1 MNRTGILV
9 SLVVALLVVAS
20 QSFFIV
26 PEYGQAIVVEVGK
39 IKGQPIT
46 QPGFYFKIPIAQE
59 VIYIEKRWLE
69 WDGDRNQIPTKD
81 KKYIWMDA
89 YARWRVKDPVEF
101 YNSVRDEAGAQSR
114 LDDIIDGEI
123 RNVVA
128 NHDLIDIVRS
138 SSRGFELSEEEQGE
152 AHDDEEQFMTKVGR
166 DLLARSVLEKA
177 AQVVPAY
184 GIELADVQFKRVN
197 YVESVQEKVF
207 ERMISER
214 KRIAQ
219 RFRSEG
225 QGKAAEIEG
234 TVDKELRTIDSEAYR
249 KAEEVRGR
257 ADGEAAAIYA
267 EAYSK
272 DPELYEFLKTLE
284 AYRTIIDKNT
294 SLVLSTDSDLLG
306 LLQSRAQH
314 PARNR

>member
-1 MNRTGILV
+1 MSRAFLIPV
-9 SLVVALLVVAS
+9 LVVVLVLVLT
-20 QSFFIV
+20 QSIYFV
-26 PEYGQAIVVEVGK
+26 PEYGQVILVEVGK
-39 IKGQPIT
+39 IKGKPIT
-46 QPGFYFKIPIAQE
+46 KPGLYFKIPVVQE
-59 VIYIEKRWLE
+59 VIYLEKRWLE

-89 YARWRVKDPVEF
+89 FARWRIKDPVNF
-101 YNSVRDEAGAQSR
+101 YNSVRDESGAQSR

-128 NHDLIDIVRS
+128 SHDLIDIVRT
-138 SSRGFELSEEEQGE
+138 SSRKFELSDEEQGE
-152 AHDDEEQFMTKVGR
+152 AHDDEAQFTAKIGR
-166 DLLARSVLEKA
+166 EKLAQAVQAKA
-177 AQVVPAY
+177 AQVMPAY
-184 GIELADVQFKRVN
+184 GIELADVQFKRVT

-249 KAEEVRGR
+249 KAEEIRGQ
-257 ADGEAAAIYA
+257 ADGEAAKIYA
-267 EAYSK
+267 EAYNA
-272 DPELYEFLKTLE
+272 DPELYEFVKTLE
-284 AYRTIIDKNT
+284 TYRTVIDKNT
-294 SLVLSTDSDLLG
+294 TLVLSTDSDLLR
-306 LLQSRAQH
+306 LLQGRG
-314 PARNR
+314 R